1 MRGFKLL
8 FKNNFR
14 NTTKNKI
21 QFFGLI
27 VLVFLTSLIFTI
39 VEVSKQRVDLVYNN
53 FISEKMSNQHDFIVD
68 FSETSYIQGEN
79 DPFLEITD
87 LEKRQNA
94 IVDYLAKSE
103 EIKKMGLDFKYNRV
117 EARTFNLKD
126 NKVIKAVTLNPQQA
140 VDKFVVA
147 NGMPL
152 DVYAKY
158 LESIRGETNHWTY
171 LTPQFAKNNNI
182 KINDIIR
189 LQADIYGTTIKVADS
204 EITPVD
210 LSEFAGKDINDWLPN
225 SNYSSTTWFRVVGF
239 GQSADFIT
247 PIIDSTHPFPNMKD
261 EGIAYVNPKL
271 FGLTKEKIDVDGKTY
286 DVDKF
291 DLTNQV
297 LAAESNFDREIYYAG
312 KFNANV
318 SMADRENL
326 SRKLNKY
333 LNTQASQEIALK
345 SHYEKTLLSDEP
357 VLTFKTDTT
366 YKFANRTVYFTT
378 ALNGFITGSY
388 ILIALILIISFFV
401 LILVLRRQ
409 IETTGPQNG
418 LLRALG
424 YRRRYIIW
432 SYLSYPLMIALAGG
446 ALGYL
451 LGISAQFF
459 VKLIFGSYFNLPYTG
474 FAFAPWALVTSV
486 VIIFTML
493 LLVTIISA
501 TLMVVKKTPLEL
513 IKKEDSFSAG
523 RIKRAVKKMFSFRNT
538 FDSRFQA
545 VQLSNSLGKMAGVS
559 LTMIISTAMITGSLM
574 IPIMLTNN
582 IDYSYAGNNYNTLVE
597 YNSPVYNLPTTFM
610 KTYDPS
616 QQPWRTA
623 DSALEKTNM
632 TKNGDQYLIDF
643 ENGTINSENYAPTY
657 DASEMRSLTYRNI
670 SKEFLKSNKLSVL
683 GTDNETISNA
693 ICRSTWKDYGDYGL
707 QSLSKKTILN
717 FLESPTQALKYV
729 RELEQYRLF
738 YWKYRNTVAL
748 DIQREPYFEDNRIS
762 LDSSN
767 SILNNNIFTKDDFA
781 REFNQNIS
789 VINLQDN
796 HLRPAD
802 ERPLSESFLIPLQS
816 GNADNFINE
825 VKKPMFYLFD
835 WIYSYF
841 VNNVNQCFTQGV
853 YTKAPQTIQAKI
865 KTAFND
871 PTKNFNL
878 SFGVVPFNPLTDD
891 RGTMLEATTNNTKFK
906 IYGIDESFKNQ
917 NLINSNNKGNLNDLL
932 FNSGNDGIVINQTLS
947 RTLGLKAGD
956 TIDFAVIAKLLTKND
971 DKGYQV
977 DKILNSWD
985 ASAVTGN
992 YDDGS
997 GKAAG
1002 TIGKMLFNEENKYKN
1017 SYIGDGQENDE
1028 VLKSTLDLNDP
1039 TSTTPTVLN
1048 QKVVSGDLLLKSN
1061 TINQSFKVV
1070 GVTNQYGAAKAWINN
1085 TRAEELLGFDQTRN
1099 YLLRLF
1105 MNEWS
1110 NSILNSAVFNL
1121 SGSYK
1126 TALEKLKEFIDS
1138 NSNQITPV
1146 SELWNKFVSTF
1157 DNADLAVDWIKV
1169 FNNEYP
1175 IFNYK
1180 TSNSKTVDDV
1190 EYGLSTIQ
1198 SFGDYSFYGLNGGSR
1213 QQSGNDDVI
1222 TYPSYANN
1230 AFDNLLPI
1238 AEAKKIL
1245 ADIILAVNSILIFI
1259 IVISFILSFMI
1270 IILTSNII
1278 IAENRTI
1285 IATMKVLG
1293 YKNSYITKLVIG
1305 MYIPVIIIMTI
1316 AGFGF
1321 GWLGLVIGN
1330 SILTS
1335 IGLALPLILNFWIPL
1350 VAIGSGLGLYL
1361 LAYLISWFSMN
1372 KIKPLIAIMED
1383 N

>member
-39 VEVSKQRVDLVYNN
+39 VEVSKQRVEQVYNN

-68 FSETSYIQGEN
+68 FSETSYIQGEK
-79 DPFLEITD
+79 DPFLQITD

-126 NKVIKAVTLNPQQA
+126 NKIIKAVTLNPQQA

-147 NGMPL
+147 EGMPL

-171 LTPQFAKNNNI
+171 LTPEFAKNNNI

-204 EITPVD
+204 EIKPVD
-210 LSEFAGKDINDWLPN
+210 LSQFVGKDINEWLPN
-225 SNYSSTTWFRVVGF
+225 SNYSSTAWFRVVGF

-247 PIIDSTHPFPNMKD
+247 PIIDSTHPFPNMKN

-271 FGLTKEKIDVDGKTY
+271 FGLSKEKITVEGKEY
-286 DVDKF
+286 DVDSFKIA
-291 DLTNQV
+291 DQV

-312 KFNANV
+312 KFNANG
-318 SMADRENL
+318 SLADKENL
-326 SRKLNKY
+326 SKELNQF
-333 LNTQASQEIALK
+333 LNTQASQKIGLK
-345 SHYEKTLLSDEP
+345 SYYEKTLLSGEP

-474 FAFAPWALVTSV
+474 FPFAPWALVTSV

-501 TLMVVKKTPLEL
+501 TLMMVKKTPLEL

-610 KTYDPS
+610 KTYDPT
-616 QQPWRTA
+616 QQPWRTS

-632 TKNGDQYLIDF
+632 TKNGNQYIADF

-657 DASEMRSLTYRNI
+657 DASEMRSLAYRNI

-693 ICRSTWKDYGDYGL
+693 ICRSTWKDYADYGL
-707 QSLSKKTILN
+707 QSLSKKTVLN
-717 FLESPTQALKYV
+717 FLESPTQALEHV

-748 DIQREPYFEDNRIS
+748 DIKREPYFNGNAIS
-762 LDSSN
+762 LYNGKPELND
-767 SILNNNIFTKDDFA
+767 ILKENLFAQEDFA
-781 REFNQNIS
+781 REFNEQPTIIS
-789 VINLQDN
+789 LEDN
-796 HLRPAD
+796 HLRPAI
-802 ERPLSESFLIPLQS
+802 EKPLADSFLIPLQS
-816 GNADNFINE
+816 GNAESFINS

-891 RGTMLEATTNNTKFK
+891 RGTMLEATTKNTKFK
-906 IYGIDESFKNQ
+906 IYGIAESFKNQ
-917 NLINSNNKGNLNDLL
+917 NLINSNDKGNLNDLL
-932 FNSGNDGIVINQTLS
+932 FNNSDGIVINQTLS
-947 RTLGLKAGD
+947 RTLGLKTGD
-956 TIDFAVIAKLLTKND
+956 TIDFAAITKLLTNND
-971 DKGYQV
+971 DKGYQA
-977 DKILNSWD
+977 DNILNSWD

-992 YDDGS
+992 YDDGKAS
-997 GKAAG
+997 G
-1002 TIGKMLFNEENKYKN
+1002 TMGKMLFNEENKYKN
-1017 SYIGDGQENDE
+1017 RYIGNGQANDE
-1028 VLKSTLDLNDP
+1028 ILKSTLDINDP

-1048 QKVVSGDLLLKSN
+1048 QKVVNGDLLLKSN
-1061 TINQSFKVV
+1061 AINQSFKIV

-1085 TRAEELLGFDQTRN
+1085 TKAEELLGFDQTRN

-1110 NSILNSAVFNL
+1110 NSILNSSVFNL
-1121 SGSYK
+1121 SQSYK
-1126 TALEKLKEFIDS
+1126 TALQKLEEFIANNKD
-1138 NSNQITPV
+1138 TKPA
-1146 SELWNKFVSTF
+1146 ELWDNFVKTF
-1157 DNADLAVDWIKV
+1157 NNSDLAVDWIKV

-1180 TSNSKTVDDV
+1180 TSNSKTIDDV

-1213 QQSGNDDVI
+1213 NEGDNNV

-1230 AFDNLLPI
+1230 AFANLLPI

-1270 IILTSNII
+1270 IILTSNVI

-1335 IGLALPLILNFWIPL
+1335 IGLALPLILNFWIPI

-1361 LAYLISWFSMN
+1361 LAYLISWFNMN